1 MAATEAAAITAAR
14 KAGQL
19 MLRFQERLDQRTVT
33 RKDADELVSD
43 ADRMAE
49 EIIIETSDGV
59 IRVIVDRAK
68 KRTARIGVDAPAV
81 CKIWRKEVLRLL

>member
-1 MAATEAAAITAAR
+1 
-14 KAGQL
+14 
-19 MLRFQERLDQRTVT
+19 MLIVT
-33 RKDADELVSD
+33 RRDN
-43 ADRMAE
+43 E

-81 CKIWRKEVLRLL
+81 CKIWRKEVFDRKMEEEAAKKAYNEGAEVTF